1 MASDVAVAR
10 ALGGGGRR
18 GLRLATRQ
26 FSSAAF
32 AFRVCLPRIS
42 RATAEFE
49 FGSSVRSA
57 RLWEKVWATFD
68 TKTTLKMLL

>member
-1 MASDVAVAR
+1 MLRLR
-10 ALGGGGRR
+10 APWVEAAGGGSASRR
-18 GLRLATRQ
+18 AI

-68 TKTTLKMLL
+68 TKTTLKMIL